1 MTEKEIDDLSKP
13 ITIKELMGTQKLS
26 TKKSPEP
33 ISLTLKFS
41 KMIKEELP
49 SVLLKSPQKVKKGIV
64 LKSFC
69 GASITLIP
77 KPDKVIMKKQP

>member
-1 MTEKEIDDLSKP
+1 
-13 ITIKELMGTQKLS
+13 MGNQKLA
-26 TKKSPEP
+26 TKKSPES

-49 SVLLKSPQKVKKGIV
+49 SVLLKSPQKRVKKGIV

-77 KPDKVIMKKQP
+77 KPDKVIARKNNLRLISRMSINTKII